1 MSSEAKTR
9 EQLIDELNQAR
20 RIIAELESSLA
31 DARESLSECEERIRI
46 HSQLSNDIF
55 FSYDTSLK
63 VLSVTP
69 NVKRIVGYEPDELV
83 GKNFNDL
90 QIIVHPDDV
99 DEAMDSAQHVLSGK
113 TIYPNIYRFF
123 TKDGQKRFAEV
134 NGISVIKDGKVA
146 AMVSRASDITRHVEM
161 ERTLRENEESYR
173 KTLQKLPE
181 AIGIIRIS
189 DFCILYVNDGFS
201 RLTGYL
207 SEEATGRNLFDLK
220 LASNGTDN
228 DAFRKAC
235 GEKREVSL
243 REYRC
248 RRKDDT
254 FVDVLLSWKLLQY
267 EGNDCVVISMT
278 DISSLGRSREDS
290 EVMNGQAIREQR
302 IDAVRTLAGGIAH
315 DFNNLLTTI
324 LGYTRM
330 AVRDV
335 SGIAKDGGDI
345 SVVRDELNEV
355 RRSALRAKDLVN
367 QLLVFSRHS
376 HGKYAPIVLGDA
388 VRETLRMLQTILPS
402 NIEIQENISEQGLV
416 LGNTILIHQAVMN
429 LCTNAINAME
439 GRGGVLG
446 VGVETTCIEDGSAD
460 NDPCLPPGRYV
471 RLTIHDTG
479 AGMAPGIQKK
489 IFEPYFTTRWRGRGT
504 GLGLSVL
511 HGIARDHGGAVVCSS
526 RPGGGTVFEVYLP
539 EIVCESGEV
548 DALVDMVNARG
559 NETILIIDD
568 EVTVM
573 EPVNRTLE
581 NLGYTVVTKRRGIDA
596 LEDFRRNPA
605 RYDLVIADLD
615 MPDIQG
621 DMLARKLS
629 EIRQDIPIIVCGMK
643 GKAVPHGDMKGQGV
657 RECIMKPFELR
668 GLARTVRKV
677 LDRENH
683 LAGEE

>member
-20 RIIAELESSLA
+20 RLIAELESSLA
-31 DARESLSECEERIRI
+31 DARESLDECEERIRI

-69 NVKRIVGYEPDELV
+69 NVERIAGYDPVELV

-90 QIIVHPDDV
+90 QIIVHPEDV

-134 NGISVIKDGKVA
+134 NGIPVLKDGKVA
-146 AMVSRASDITRHVEM
+146 IMVSRASDITRHVEM

-189 DFCILYVNDGFS
+189 DFCILYVNDGFGQ
-201 RLTGYL
+201 LTGYPP
-207 SEEATGRNLFDLK
+207 EEVAGRNLFDLK
-220 LASNGTDN
+220 LASNGSDN

-235 GEKREVSL
+235 GEKTEVSL
-243 REYRC
+243 REYHC
-248 RRKDDT
+248 RRKDGT

-267 EGNDCVVISMT
+267 EGNDCVVVSMT
-278 DISSLGRSREDS
+278 DISSLERSREDS
-290 EVMNGQAIREQR
+290 EAPEGRAIREQR

-335 SGIAKDGGDI
+335 SGIARDGGDI

-367 QLLVFSRHS
+367 QLLIFSRHT
-376 HGKYAPIVLGDA
+376 HGKYTPIVLGDA
-388 VRETLRMLQTILPS
+388 VRETLRMLQAILPS
-402 NIEIQENISEQGLV
+402 NVEIQESISGQGLV
-416 LGNTILIHQAVMN
+416 LGDPILIHQAVMN

-479 AGMAPGIQKK
+479 TGMAPGIQKK

-539 EIVCESGEV
+539 EIVCDAGEV

-568 EVTVM
+568 EVTVV

-581 NLGYTVVTKRRGIDA
+581 NLGYTVVTKCRGIDA
-596 LEDFRRNPA
+596 LEDFRKNPA

-621 DMLARKLS
+621 EMLARKLA

-643 GKAVPHGDMKGQGV
+643 GKVMPLGDMKGQGV

-677 LDRENH
+677 LDREDH